1 MDSCVPD
8 TQREGYLTSKSANR
22 RLRRPFVFLLPFLP
36 GASQG
41 AYNIN
46 FPEPVTPIARETLHI
61 HNEFMLIITLLFVV
75 VFAIMIYSMIRH
87 RKSIGHEPSKFSG
100 PSGKMQWF
108 WALIPFAILLFIDFV
123 LMGICEHPECG
134 DVVVREC
141 ERGLANS

>member
-46 FPEPVTPIARETLHI
+46 FHEQVTPIARETLHI
-61 HNEFMLIITLLFVV
+61 HNEFMLIITGKASAMNPQNSAAL
-75 VFAIMIYSMIRH
+75 AG
-87 RKSIGHEPSKFSG
+87 KCSG
-100 PSGKMQWF
+100 SG
-108 WALIPFAILLFIDFV
+108 
-123 LMGICEHPECG
+123 
-134 DVVVREC
+134 R
-141 ERGLANS
+141 